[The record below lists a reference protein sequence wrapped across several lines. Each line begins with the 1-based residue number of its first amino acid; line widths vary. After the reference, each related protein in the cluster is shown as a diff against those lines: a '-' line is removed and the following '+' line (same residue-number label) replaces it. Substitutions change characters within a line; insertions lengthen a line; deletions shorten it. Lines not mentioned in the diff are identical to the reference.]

1 MAGAKL
7 SRHWL
12 EENGEA
18 VDDAEDGEHRDEGGG
33 DYDPGCTALLVVIHS
48 VDSATL
54 ARVLGTGLA
63 YVLNFGVIRAA
74 GATAASTVTYVIP
87 LFPTGAGV
95 LLPGERLSWYEP
107 LGGLVVIVGVAVS
120 QGGLRAFTARL
131 SPLL

>member
-1 MAGAKL
+1 MARAKL
-7 SRHWL
+7 SRHRL
-12 EENGEA
+12 EEDAEA

-74 GATAASTVTYVIP
+74 GATVASTVTYVIP
-87 LFPTGAGV
+87 LFPTGLEFLLLGDDSAGMSRWV
-95 LLPGERLSWYEP
+95 
-107 LGGLVVIVGVAVS
+107 
-120 QGGLRAFTARL
+120 
-131 SPLL
+131 